1 MEQLVTLVEG
11 SSYGYLVLA
20 GIGFAEYAGLPI
32 VSVPVLVAAG
42 ALTTTTWLAPVP
54 VAASAAAGGLAADLL
69 WYGLGRWQGR
79 RLVGV
84 ACNLSSSPGQCVVD
98 VEERLRKVGLG
109 LVVPSKFLPGV
120 GNLLA
125 PAAGFARLDAARFVG
140 GDTVALALWAG
151 AYTGL
156 GVLFAGQVETV
167 LDWIAA
173 YRGWAVFAAGFAIG
187 AAVVWRRLRSRRHEG
202 GHRAAMPGP
211 DGPEPGEIPEDGSG
225 NERSGDEG

>member
-1 MEQLVTLVEG
+1 MEQLVALVEG
-11 SSYGYLVLA
+11 SGYGYLVLA
-20 GIGFAEYAGLPI
+20 GLGFAEYAGVPI

-42 ALTTTTWLAPVP
+42 ALTTTTSLAPAA
-54 VAASAAAGGLAADLL
+54 VAASAAGGGLAADLL

-84 ACNLSSSPGQCVVD
+84 ACSLSSSPGRCVVD
-98 VEERLRKVGLG
+98 VERRVRQLG
-109 LVVPSKFLPGV
+109 LRVVVPSKFLPGV

-125 PAAGFARLDAARFVG
+125 PAAGFAGLDAARFVG
-140 GDTVALALWAG
+140 GDALALALWAG

-156 GVLFAGQVETV
+156 GVLFAGQVGAV

-187 AAVVWRRLRSRRHEG
+187 AAVVWRRLRASRHEA
-202 GHRAAMPGP
+202 GHQAAAPGT
-211 DGPEPGEIPEDGSG
+211 DGPQQEEAPEGGSG
-225 NERSGDEG
+225 GEGNGDEG